1 MAKSS
6 VVHATFVVERT
17 FNASPAEVF
26 NAFADPKAKA
36 QWFVG
41 PKEWE
46 SGPREFDFR
55 VGGRELN
62 SGGPKG
68 GPLHSFECIY
78 QDIVP
83 IGASSTPMT
92 CISTE
97 TGSRFRWQRSRSR
110 LPARERASS

>member
-41 PKEWE
+41 PEEWE

-55 VGGRELN
+55 VGGRELKQRRTERWPDPQFRLHL
-62 SGGPKG
+62 SGHRAQSAHH
-68 GPLHSFECIY
+68 LH
-78 QDIVP
+78 
-83 IGASSTPMT
+83 
-92 CISTE
+92 
-97 TGSRFRWQRSRSR
+97 
-110 LPARERASS
+110 L

>member
-46 SGPREFDFR
+46 S
-55 VGGRELN
+55 
-62 SGGPKG
+62 
-68 GPLHSFECIY
+68 
-78 QDIVP
+78 
-83 IGASSTPMT
+83 
-92 CISTE
+92 
-97 TGSRFRWQRSRSR
+97 SRFRWQRSSSR